1 MTQRF
6 YFDTSVFGG
15 AFDIEF
21 DEPTLQLFEK
31 VKAGEI
37 ICIYSDLT
45 VGELDNAPQRVRD
58 YFNEL
63 PKEHLEFV
71 RMTDE
76 SLALAKLY
84 VAEKVIGQTSFDDC
98 VHIALATIH
107 KADILVSWNFKH
119 IVNVYRI
126 RGYNSVNLKSG
137 YTTIE
142 IRSPKDIIGYEDNET
157 D

>member
-15 AFDIEF
+15 VFDIEF

-31 VKAGEI
+31 VKTGEV

-45 VGELDNAPQRVRD
+45 VGELDNAPQKVRD
-58 YFNEL
+58 YFNEI
-63 PKEHLEFV
+63 PEEHLEFV
-71 RMTDE
+71 SMTDE
-76 SLALAKLY
+76 SLALAKAY
-84 VAEKVIGQTSFDDC
+84 ISEKVVGQTSFDDC

-126 RGYNSVNLKSG
+126 RGYNSVNLKLG
-137 YTTIE
+137 YSTIE
-142 IRSPKDIIGYEDNET
+142 IRSPKDIIGYENEAT

>member
-15 AFDIEF
+15 VFDIEF
-21 DEPTLQLFEK
+21 DELTLQLFEK
-31 VKAGEI
+31 VKTGEI

-45 VGELDNAPQRVRD
+45 VGELDNAPQKVRD
-58 YFNEL
+58 YFDEL

-76 SLALAKLY
+76 SLDLAKEY
-84 VAEKVIGQTSFDDC
+84 VAEKVVGQTSFDDC

-126 RGYNSVNLKSG
+126 RGYNSVNLRLG
-137 YTTIE
+137 YLTIE
-142 IRSPKDIIGYEDNET
+142 IRSPKDIIGYEDEET

>member
-1 MTQRF
+1 MIQYF

-21 DEPTLQLFEK
+21 DELTSQLFEK
-31 VKAGEI
+31 VKTGEI

-45 VGELDNAPQRVRD
+45 IGELDNAPQRVLD

-71 RMTDE
+71 PMTDE
-76 SLALAKLY
+76 SLDLAREY
-84 VAEKVIGQTSFDDC
+84 VAEKVVGQTSFDDC

-126 RGYNSVNLKSG
+126 RGYNSVNLKLG
-137 YTTIE
+137 YSPIE
-142 IRSPKDIIGYEDNET
+142 IRSPKDIIGYEET
-157 D
+157 T

>member
-21 DEPTLQLFEK
+21 DESTLKLFEK
-31 VKAGEI
+31 VKTGEI

-45 VGELDNAPQRVRD
+45 VGELDNAPQKVRN

-71 RMTDE
+71 RITDE
-76 SLALAKLY
+76 SLDLAKAY
-84 VAEKVIGQTSFDDC
+84 VAEKVVGQTSFDDC

-137 YTTIE
+137 YPTIE

>member
-1 MTQRF
+1 ML
-6 YFDTSVFGG
+6 
-15 AFDIEF
+15 
-21 DEPTLQLFEK
+21 TLQLFEK
-31 VKAGEI
+31 VKTGEI

-45 VGELDNAPQRVRD
+45 IGELDNAPQKVRD
-58 YFNEL
+58 YFGGL
-63 PKEHLEFV
+63 PKEHLELV

-76 SLALAKLY
+76 SLDLAREY
-84 VAEKVIGQTSFDDC
+84 VAEKVVGQTSFDDC

-126 RGYNSVNLKSG
+126 RGYNSVNLKLG
-137 YTTIE
+137 YSTIE
-142 IRSPKDIIGYEDNET
+142 IRSPKDIIGYEDEET

>member
-1 MTQRF
+1 MIQRF

-15 AFDIEF
+15 VFDVEF
-21 DEPTLQLFEK
+21 DEQTLQLFEK
-31 VKAGEI
+31 VKTGKI

-45 VGELDNAPQRVRD
+45 IGELDNAPQKVRD
-58 YFNEL
+58 YFNAL

-76 SLALAKLY
+76 SIALAKAY
-84 VAEKVIGQTSFDDC
+84 ISKKVVGQTSFNDC
-98 VHIALATIH
+98 VHIVLATIR

-126 RGYNSVNLKSG
+126 RGYNSVNLKLG
-137 YTTIE
+137 YSAIE
-142 IRSPKDIIGYEDNET
+142 IRSPQDIIGYEDEAT